1 MEFEGRARIREQ
13 LSMAPLIDV
22 VFLLLLFFMLT
33 SSFVDPEAV
42 ELALPESHT
51 SAPSEERSIRVAVD
65 ADGVVYLDDEPIAL
79 AALEPAIAAALGVDP
94 DATVSLSTDAELRVQ
109 QMLAVIDEIRAAG
122 AERLSFVAQGVG
134 EAPGAGATD

>member
-1 MEFEGRARIREQ
+1 MTLQVIAERQVALRRLRVAAQPYLADF
-13 LSMAPLIDV
+13 LSQ
-22 VFLLLLFFMLT
+22 
-33 SSFVDPEAV
+33 AV